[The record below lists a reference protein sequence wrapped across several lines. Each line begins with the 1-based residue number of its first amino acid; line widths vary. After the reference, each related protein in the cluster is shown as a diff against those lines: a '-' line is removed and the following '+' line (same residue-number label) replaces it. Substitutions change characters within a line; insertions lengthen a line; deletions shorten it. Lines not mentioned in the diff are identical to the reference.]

1 MQKWGIARLTIP
13 PLSLWLSSGLYDVRA
28 MNFTYNGILTELLKK
43 SLLVNAAVP
52 ATSFPAFARLEAT
65 PLTVSGSG
73 RTSASVSV
81 TLSMS
86 YEIAEGG
93 AMIECG
99 TK

>member
-1 MQKWGIARLTIP
+1 
-13 PLSLWLSSGLYDVRA
+13 
-28 MNFTYNGILTELLKK
+28 LKK
-43 SLLVNAAVP
+43 SLLVYAAVP
-52 ATSFPAFARLEAT
+52 ATSFPAFARLEVT

-99 TK
+99 TKEKLTGRRWNL

>member
-1 MQKWGIARLTIP
+1 
-13 PLSLWLSSGLYDVRA
+13 
-28 MNFTYNGILTELLKK
+28 
-43 SLLVNAAVP
+43 
-52 ATSFPAFARLEAT
+52 
-65 PLTVSGSG
+65 LTVSGSG